1 MFQEVDPVLGP
12 EMRSTGEVLGISPN
26 FGEAYFKAQEATQTK
41 LPTGGTVLL
50 SVCDMDKPELLPIAK
65 KFNDLGFKILATGKT
80 YDMIAEAGIPAEK
93 IKKLYEGR
101 PNITDAMTNGKI
113 DLIINTP
120 AGADSLHDDSY
131 IRKAAIKYRIPY
143 ITTMAAAS
151 ATAEGI
157 AAIKEQGGSLS
168 VKSLQEFHSEITE

>member
-1 MFQEVDPVLGP
+1 
-12 EMRSTGEVLGISPN
+12 
-26 FGEAYFKAQEATQTK
+26 
-41 LPTGGTVLL
+41 
-50 SVCDMDKPELLPIAK
+50 
-65 KFNDLGFKILATGKT
+65 
-80 YDMIAEAGIPAEK
+80 DMIAEAGIPAEK

-157 AAIKEQGGSLS
+157 AAVTSQGGALS

>member
-1 MFQEVDPVLGP
+1 MDKMELNLN
-12 EMRSTGEVLGISPN
+12 EMENI
-26 FGEAYFKAQEATQTK
+26 
-41 LPTGGTVLL
+41 TGGAAGSEAPLTPKAG
-50 SVCDMDKPELLPIAK
+50 CDVYRIVGNDNLTKIAK
-65 KFNDLGFKILATGKT
+65 KFNNLGFSILATGKT

-120 AGADSLHDDSY
+120 AGADSRHDDSY

-157 AAIKEQGGSLS
+157 AAITSQGGTLS